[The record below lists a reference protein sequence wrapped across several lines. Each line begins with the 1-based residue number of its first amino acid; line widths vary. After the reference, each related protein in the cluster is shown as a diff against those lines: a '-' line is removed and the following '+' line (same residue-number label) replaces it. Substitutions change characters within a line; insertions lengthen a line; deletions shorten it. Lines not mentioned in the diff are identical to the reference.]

1 MEKLMLTPEEVA
13 DALGIGRSTV
23 YDLMRLNA
31 IASVKIGR
39 SRRIPVIAV
48 REYAERLTQ
57 ASTVR

>member
-57 ASTVR
+57 ASAVR